1 MAGALHKTLES
12 KRNCSPY
19 ACFAVVALSLVG
31 PAASPALASD
41 PWADRVISFNAGTG
55 GSDGYDLASSSL
67 GSPTRFTGASFGFPS
82 AVTPFSP
89 PFEPTDIVS
98 LGVAGQITVAF
109 DEPVTNDAANPFGL
123 DLLIFGNSFYYDAD
137 WPSGRVGG
145 FAGEGGVI
153 EVSADGQAWHTIPLL
168 AADAGFPT
176 LGYLDLATPYSD
188 APGAIDSDFTRPVD
202 PSFDAGGKSYS
213 EIVAAYHGAG
223 GGLGVDLSSVGL
235 HSISFVRVS
244 NPRGIGGT
252 PEIDAFADVSPIPA
266 PGALILIMLGWLG
279 ASRRPASP
287 RRARC
292 VRVARLSESGVS
304 KGAGL
309 SSARHAIDL
318 RISPGARP

>member
-1 MAGALHKTLES
+1 MLHISKAG
-12 KRNCSPY
+12 C

-31 PAASPALASD
+31 PAAAPALASD

-67 GSPTRFTGASFGFPS
+67 GSPTRFTGVSFGFPS

-98 LGVAGQITVAF
+98 LGVGGQITVAF

-137 WPSGRVGG
+137 WPNGRVGG

-153 EVSADGQAWHTIPLL
+153 EVSADGRAWHTIPLL

-188 APGAIDSDFTRPVD
+188 TPGAIEADFTRPVD
-202 PSFDAGGKSYS
+202 PSFDASGKTFA
-213 EIVAAYHGAG
+213 EIVAAYRGAG
-223 GGLGVDLSSVGL
+223 GGLGVDVSSVGL
-235 HSISFVRVS
+235 DSISFVRVS
-244 NPRGIGGT
+244 NPDGLGGT
-252 PEIDAFADVSPIPA
+252 PEIDAFVDVSPTPA
-266 PGALILIMLGWLG
+266 PGAIPLLAFGFLG
-279 ASRRPASP
+279 ASRWPASR

-292 VRVARLSESGVS
+292 VWVARLSEAGVS
-304 KGAGL
+304 QTAGL
-309 SSARHAIDL
+309 SSARRAID
-318 RISPGARP
+318 ICVSSGARP